1 MNKSAIE
8 SAIESVSESDDEYTS
23 ENQEEE
29 YDEFGNSINSSSSE
43 KNNDIKSI
51 IREVPLPPPPKVLP
65 SRTVF
70 NSENDCGRSMRRK
83 YNRRNIIEVAKHIQS
98 VGLSPDHPD
107 ASEYNRCTQR
117 DLKKDYD
124 ETFSRGYEFQ
134 KAQSLRDKKI
144 HQEHLE
150 KINKK

>member
-1 MNKSAIE
+1 MNKS
-8 SAIESVSESDDEYTS
+8 SIESVSESDDEFTS
-23 ENQEEE
+23 ESQEEE

-51 IREVPLPPPPKVLP
+51 IREVPLPPPPKALP

-83 YNRRNIIEVAKHIQS
+83 YNRRKIIEVAKHLES
-98 VGLSPDHPD
+98 VGLSPDHPG
-107 ASEYNRCTQR
+107 ASDYNHCSST
-117 DLKKDYD
+117 DFKKDYD
-124 ETFSRGYEFQ
+124 QTFSRGYEYQ

-150 KINKK
+150 KINKKSS